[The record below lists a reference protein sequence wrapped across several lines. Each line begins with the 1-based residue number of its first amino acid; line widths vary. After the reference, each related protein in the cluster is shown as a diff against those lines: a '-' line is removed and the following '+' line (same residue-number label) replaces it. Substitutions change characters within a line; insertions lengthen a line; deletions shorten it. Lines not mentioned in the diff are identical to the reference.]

1 LLPCDFC
8 IIEAEPNAAA
18 ARCGS
23 WQGGQAADLPTPRLN
38 KGETRTMDAAGSPR
52 FEPMTTGVLLDRA
65 FRLYTG
71 NFALMLGIAAAAYV
85 PFYLIMLVI
94 ESSLGS
100 IPYRAGSLSTLLFQ
114 LLFMILWASIAF
126 PIASGATTY
135 AISERYL
142 GNDVTIGESLRRGL
156 SRFLPLSIAQITATI
171 RVVFGL
177 FLLVIPGILWML
189 SYSLIVPVI
198 LVEGQKG
205 MSSLSRSRE
214 LIKGFR
220 GKAFCILLI
229 VNLLQ
234 VVLAGGVG
242 VIAGMLFGESGGG
255 PMLKSALNNLLSIF
269 LTPLGIIAA
278 ILLYYD
284 MRIRKEGFDLEM
296 LSRAI
301 APEVRPTVA
310 VQAPI
315 R

>member
-1 LLPCDFC
+1 
-8 IIEAEPNAAA
+8 
-18 ARCGS
+18 
-23 WQGGQAADLPTPRLN
+23 
-38 KGETRTMDAAGSPR
+38 
-52 FEPMTTGVLLDRA
+52 MTTGVLLDRA

-94 ESSLGS
+94 ESSIGGNLPSQDGGL
-100 IPYRAGSLSTLLFQ
+100 AAVLFQ
-114 LLFMILWASIAF
+114 VVFLILWASIAF

-142 GNDVTIGESLRRGL
+142 GNEATISDALRRGL
-156 SRFLPLSIAQITATI
+156 SHFWPLSIAQISATI
-171 RVVFGL
+171 RVMFG
-177 FLLVIPGILWML
+177 FLLLIIPGILWML

-198 LVEGQKG
+198 LIEGQKAG
-205 MSSLSRSRE
+205 SSLRRSRD
-214 LIKGFR
+214 LIKNYR
-220 GKAFCILLI
+220 GKAFCILLV

-242 VIAGMLFGESGGG
+242 MIAGLLFGSANPSGAI
-255 PMLKSALNNLLSIF
+255 LSSALNNLLSIF

-301 APEVRPTVA
+301 ATEPQPLAVAPT
-310 VQAPI
+310 PSS
-315 R
+315 